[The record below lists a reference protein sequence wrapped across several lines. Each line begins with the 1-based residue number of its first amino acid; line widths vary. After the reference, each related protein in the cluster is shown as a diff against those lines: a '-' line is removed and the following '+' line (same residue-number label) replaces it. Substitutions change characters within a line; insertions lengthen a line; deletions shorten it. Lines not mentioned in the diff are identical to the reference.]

1 MKQNINIIAPITDN
15 GYHSIESIAEKLKY
29 FSRPFPQATV
39 EEAIKHK
46 NEITPKLLEYL
57 DYAYKHHST
66 LDGNYM
72 GHTYALFL
80 LAEFKEKRAFTTV
93 MNILELPEESLD
105 LLLGDCLTEGYAKI
119 ITSVYNGD
127 LAAIKRV
134 IENPDNYL
142 YARIAAIDSL
152 VSLVKVSVLDQEEI
166 IQYIGSLFLV
176 ENFRCDPTLMAF
188 LVDSACHLQSD
199 NLYDA
204 IKELFRLNLIDE
216 EIINLNDVEHFKSK
230 IYNSDVNEHN
240 IGYIDSAIDSM
251 SWWYCFKEDERFI
264 PQIPV
269 VRGAKIGRND
279 PCPCGSGRKYK
290 KCCGSNL

>member
-1 MKQNINIIAPITDN
+1 
-15 GYHSIESIAEKLKY
+15 
-29 FSRPFPQATV
+29 
-39 EEAIKHK
+39 
-46 NEITPKLLEYL
+46 
-57 DYAYKHHST
+57 
-66 LDGNYM
+66 
-72 GHTYALFL
+72 
-80 LAEFKEKRAFTTV
+80 

-134 IENPDNYL
+134 IENPNNNL
-142 YARIAAIDSL
+142 YARISAIKGL
-152 VSLVKVSVLDQEEI
+152 IGLVKVSVLDQDEI
-166 IQYIGSLFLV
+166 IQYIASLFLV
-176 ENFRCDPTLMAF
+176 ENFRSDPTLMAF

-199 NLYDA
+199 SLYDA
-204 IKELFRLNLIDE
+204 IKESFRLNLIDE

-230 IYNSDVNEHN
+230 IHDSDVNEHN

-251 SWWYCFKEDERFI
+251 SWWYCFKEDEQFI

-269 VRGAKIGRND
+269 VRGVKIGRND

>member
-39 EEAIKHK
+39 EEAITHK

-66 LDGNYM
+66 LDEDYM

-134 IENPDNYL
+134 IENPNNNL
-142 YARIAAIDSL
+142 YARISAIKGL
-152 VSLVKVSVLDQEEI
+152 IGLVKVSVLDQDEI
-166 IQYIGSLFLV
+166 IQYIASLFLV
-176 ENFRCDPTLMAF
+176 ENFRSDPTLMAF

-199 NLYDA
+199 SLYDA
-204 IKELFRLNLIDE
+204 IKESFRLNLIDE

-230 IYNSDVNEHN
+230 IHDSDVNEHN

-251 SWWYCFKEDERFI
+251 SWWYCFKEDEQFI

-269 VRGAKIGRND
+269 VRGVKIGRND